1 MILTTTHSVEG
12 FKIIE
17 YKGLVTGTSSDIK
30 TKFSF
35 KTEKNLD
42 ISTDVINKA
51 TEDAFQKLQK
61 HAEDKNANAVVGI
74 SIDFENAQGSYFFV
88 TVIGTAVYIAK

>member
-17 YKGLVTGTSSDIK
+17 YKGIVTGTSSDLK

-35 KTEKNLD
+35 KTEKNLT
-42 ISTDVINKA
+42 ITQDVINKVQ
-51 TEDAFQKLQK
+51 EDAFQKLQK
-61 HAEDKNANAVVGI
+61 HAEDKQANAVVGI
-74 SIDFENAQGSYFFV
+74 SVDFETPEGSYFFV

>member
-17 YKGLVTGTSSDIK
+17 YKGLVTGTSSTVK
-30 TKFSF
+30 NKFSF
-35 KTEKNLD
+35 KSEKNMD
-42 ISTDVINKA
+42 ISSEVINKA
-51 TEDAFQKLQK
+51 QEEAFQKLQN
-61 HAEDKNANAVVGI
+61 HAELMNANAVVGI
-74 SIDFENAQGSYFFV
+74 SVDFENEQGSYFFV

>member
-12 FKIIE
+12 YKIIE
-17 YKGLVTGTSSDIK
+17 YKGIVTGTSSDIK

-42 ISTDVINKA
+42 ISNDVINKA
-51 TEDAFQKLQK
+51 QEEAFQKLQENAK
-61 HAEDKNANAVVGI
+61 LQNANAVIGI
-74 SIDFENAQGSYFFV
+74 SMDLENAQGSYFFV